1 MIVLDGDIARVSGQ
15 MTIDS
20 ANALLVTGCEAIN
33 GAARNFDL
41 AAVTEVDSSGLAVMF
56 AWMREAKSRDVTLTF
71 LNSPSSIGSL
81 AAVYDVVDL
90 LPLH

>member
-1 MIVLDGDIARVSGQ
+1 MIEHDGDIARVSGQ

-20 ANALLVTGCEAIN
+20 ANALLVSGCEVIR
-33 GAARNFDL
+33 GTVRTFDL

-56 AWMREAKSRDVTLTF
+56 GWMREAKTCNVTLKF
-71 LNSPSSIGSL
+71 SNAPSSIGSL

-90 LPLH
+90 LPQH